1 MKYITPEIFSLNR
14 DWAASSETDFR
25 NTRTNLNYSKQY
37 MVKLT
42 VSAPE
47 FNTVLNTLAI
57 RKESEFREYNAGFPF
72 YWELC
77 KRTFTF
83 RVTILILIPLCLFAC
98 MCLKVTVNQKQK
110 QTNKSQLT
118 YSIRKSYFFFLKHL
132 MYLFKNF
139 YTRTCIIFMFKNF
152 GFPHTAA
159 LQLCPHSSI
168 HGQKQFWLTYLI
180 NRSKKLN
187 TISFAIFTQVPPV
200 TVILT

>member
-47 FNTVLNTLAI
+47 FYTVLNTLAI

-118 YSIRKSYFFFLKHL
+118 YSIRKSYFFFFLSILCTFLRTFIQEHALFLCLKILDFH
-132 MYLFKNF
+132 
-139 YTRTCIIFMFKNF
+139 I
-152 GFPHTAA
+152 
-159 LQLCPHSSI
+159 QLLC
-168 HGQKQFWLTYLI
+168 
-180 NRSKKLN
+180 
-187 TISFAIFTQVPPV
+187 SFAHIHQSMDRNSSDSLIWS
-200 TVILT
+200 ILAKN